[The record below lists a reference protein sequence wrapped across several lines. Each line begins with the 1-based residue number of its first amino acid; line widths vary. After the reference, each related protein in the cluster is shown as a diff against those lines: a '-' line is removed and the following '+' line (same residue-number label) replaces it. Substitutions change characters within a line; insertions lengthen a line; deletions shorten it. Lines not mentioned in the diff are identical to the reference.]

1 MLHPRFLC
9 KCEKR
14 KVSCI
19 ICNFRCPRFIIR
31 RIIGRIPA
39 PGRQI
44 AQLATPVRAIFAA
57 AQHAWT
63 NLKRVAVNLTH
74 RDFGRKLLGKKRC
87 AERVG
92 NPVKQRDV
100 VRGAFCRNHGG
111 RAPFGRSPRR
121 SSVTML
127 WHGSL
132 LAACARPK
140 SAPSRW
146 IRLTA
151 TRSNAPEAG
160 LVPSVRSGRIGLLRR
175 TAPRAAGCDRRPPSP
190 ADRCCI
196 R

>member
-92 NPVKQRDV
+92 NPVKQRDA
-100 VRGAFCRNHGG
+100 VRGASCGNPAGAGPLLAHPSVVRRSLYARIAPSSLLVLCQNRLRHGG
-111 RAPFGRSPRR
+111 SDLP
-121 SSVTML
+121 
-127 WHGSL
+127 H
-132 LAACARPK
+132 AA
-140 SAPSRW
+140 
-146 IRLTA
+146 
-151 TRSNAPEAG
+151 
-160 LVPSVRSGRIGLLRR
+160 LRV
-175 TAPRAAGCDRRPPSP
+175 
-190 ADRCCI
+190 
-196 R
+196 